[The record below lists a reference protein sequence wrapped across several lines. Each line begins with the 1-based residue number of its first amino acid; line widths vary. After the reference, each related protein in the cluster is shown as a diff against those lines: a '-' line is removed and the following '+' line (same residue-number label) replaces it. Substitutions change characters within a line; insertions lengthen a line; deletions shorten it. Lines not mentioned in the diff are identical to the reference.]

1 VPRPASAVRHDSRR
15 AERVETSGEPRR
27 ASLSIRAMRKHALRS
42 LTCRFAWLPPAALA
56 FAASAATFIFSA
68 PALAAP
74 PAAAPSA
81 AAPSPGASWVHAHA
95 AFGAPKYGRDFS
107 HFEYA
112 DPKAPK
118 GGTLYLK
125 NPDRRTSFDKFNPF
139 TVKGSSPGGLVIF
152 MFESLTLLS
161 GDEPQT
167 MYGLLAQ
174 EMLVAPDKSA
184 ITFRLHPKARFYN
197 GDPVT
202 AADVLHSFE
211 TLRGK
216 YASPAYQSTLAGV
229 AAAVVLDARTI
240 RFDLKERST
249 DTLFSLGAMPVFSAK
264 WALGADGKPRQF
276 DQIVSEY
283 PITSGPYTIAL
294 AESGRR
300 IEFKRNPD
308 YWAAALPVRRGF
320 FNFDR
325 VVYRYYKDD
334 IVSTEAFKA
343 GEFDLVRIYG
353 ARTWNRQIKGPKWDD
368 GRIVKELFQTGFGQG
383 LQAYEL
389 NLRRP
394 VFHDIRVR
402 EAIGLTYD
410 FDTANN
416 RFKMFKRASSLFNNS
431 DFAAEGLPSAGE
443 LALLEP
449 FRKDLPAE
457 VFGPAFRAPDTGGDA
472 LRLRA
477 NLLKARSLLEAAG
490 WKLGVDGV
498 LRNAKGEA
506 FEFEYMTPSERA
518 GVEDWQRNLHKL
530 GVKMKVRNVDFA
542 LYRRRLENYDFDM
555 VAIVEGRF
563 TLPSPKDY
571 EQLYGSKSADEKGNS
586 NYRGVKSPAV
596 DRLVEAMSAAQTLD
610 ELRTAS
616 RALDRVV
623 MWNHWQVPDLYFSLL
638 PTSYWNKF
646 GMPAVRPSYYSI
658 DSPSDVQPAW
668 PLITWWIR
676 DPARR

>member
-1 VPRPASAVRHDSRR
+1 MRKLAVRNL
-15 AERVETSGEPRR
+15 T
-27 ASLSIRAMRKHALRS
+27 LRS
-42 LTCRFAWLPPAALA
+42 LTRRFAWLLPAALVI
-56 FAASAATFIFSA
+56 AASAANLIASPPAIAALQPAA
-68 PALAAP
+68 PAA
-74 PAAAPSA
+74 SA
-81 AAPSPGASWVHAHA
+81 AADAGWVHAYA
-95 AFGAPKYGRDFS
+95 AFGEPKYGPGFT

-112 DPKAPK
+112 DPAAPK

-139 TVKGSSPGGLVIF
+139 TVKGSSPGGLAIF
-152 MFESLTLLS
+152 MLESLTLVS

-167 MYGLLAQ
+167 MYGLLA
-174 EMLVAPDKSA
+174 EAMLVAPDKSA
-184 ITFRLHPKARFYN
+184 ITFRLNPKARFYN

-202 AADVLHSFE
+202 AADVKFSFE
-211 TLRGK
+211 TLRSK
-216 YASPAYQSTLAGV
+216 YVAPAYQTQYAGV
-229 AAAVVLDARTI
+229 SSAVVVDTRTI
-240 RFDLKERST
+240 RFELQDKSA
-249 DTLFSLGAMPVFSAK
+249 DTLFSLGALPVFSPR
-264 WALGADGKPRQF
+264 WTTGPDGKPRRF
-276 DQIVSEY
+276 DEVVTEY
-283 PITSGPYTIAL
+283 PVTSGPYTIGPVD
-294 AESGRR
+294 SGRR

-308 YWAAALPVRRGF
+308 YWARDLPVRRGF

-334 IVSTEAFKA
+334 VVSTEAFKA
-343 GEFDLVRIYG
+343 GEFDIVRIYG

-383 LQAYEL
+383 LQAFDL

-394 VFHDIRVR
+394 IFQDLRVR
-402 EAIGLTYD
+402 SAIGLTYD

-416 RFKMFKRASSLFNNS
+416 RFKMFRRASSMFNNS
-431 DFAAEGLPSAGE
+431 DFAAEGLPSAAE
-443 LALLEP
+443 LKLLEP
-449 FRKDLPAE
+449 FRKELPAE
-457 VFGPAFRAPDTGGDA
+457 VFGPAFVAPDTGGDA

-490 WKLGVDGV
+490 WKLGADGL
-498 LRNAKGEA
+498 LRNAKGEP
-506 FEFEYMTPSERA
+506 FEFEYMTPSERS
-518 GVEDWQRNLHKL
+518 GVEDWQRNLEKL
-530 GVKMKVRNVDFA
+530 GIKMKVRNVDFA

-555 VAIVEGRF
+555 VAIVEDRF

-586 NYRGVKSPAV
+586 NYRGVKSAAV
-596 DRLVEAMSAAQTLD
+596 DHIVEAMNAAQTMD
-610 ELRTAS
+610 ELRTAA

-623 MWNHWQVPDLYFSLL
+623 MWNHWQVPDLYFSQL

-646 GMPAVRPSYYSI
+646 GMPAVRPTYYSI
-658 DSPSDVQPAW
+658 DSPSDPQPAW

>member
-1 VPRPASAVRHDSRR
+1 
-15 AERVETSGEPRR
+15 
-27 ASLSIRAMRKHALRS
+27 MR
-42 LTCRFAWLPPAALA
+42 RFAWLPAAALA
-56 FAASAATFIFSA
+56 LAGSVASFSVAA
-68 PALAAP
+68 ALAVP
-74 PAAAPSA
+74 PAAAPE
-81 AAPSPGASWVHAHA
+81 APSKVGWVHAYA

-112 DPKAPK
+112 DPQAPK

-139 TVKGSSPGGLVIF
+139 TVKGSSPGGLTIF
-152 MFESLTLLS
+152 MFEPLAIVS
-161 GDEPQT
+161 GDELQT
-167 MYGLLAQ
+167 MYGLLAEAMQ
-174 EMLVAPDKSA
+174 VAPDKSA
-184 ITFRLHPKARFYN
+184 ITFRLDPKARFNN

-202 AADVLHSFE
+202 SADVKYSFE
-211 TLRGK
+211 TLRSK
-216 YASPAYQSTLAGV
+216 YAAPGYQTQFAGV
-229 AAAVVLDARTI
+229 SAALVVDPRTI
-240 RFDLKERST
+240 RFELNDKST
-249 DTLFSLGAMPVFSAK
+249 DTLFSLGALPVFSPK
-264 WALGADGKPRQF
+264 WALAPDGKPRQF
-276 DQIVSEY
+276 DEIVTEY

-294 AESGRR
+294 ADSGRR
-300 IEFKRNPD
+300 IEFKRNPA
-308 YWAAALPVRRGF
+308 YWARDLPVRRGF

-343 GEFDLVRIYG
+343 GEFDIVRIYS

-394 VFHDIRVR
+394 IFQDIRVR
-402 EAIGLTYD
+402 EALGLTYD
-410 FDTANN
+410 FDTVNN
-416 RFKMFKRASSLFNNS
+416 RFRMYTRASSLFNNS
-431 DFAAEGLPSAGE
+431 EFAAEGLPSPAE
-443 LALLEP
+443 LKLLEP
-449 FRKDLPAE
+449 FREALPAE
-457 VFGPAFRAPDTGGDA
+457 VFGPAFRAPGTGGDA

-477 NLLKARSLLEAAG
+477 NLLKARALLEAAG
-490 WKLGVDGV
+490 WKLAADDR

-506 FEFEYMTPSERA
+506 FELEYMTPEEGSRMA
-518 GVEDWQRNLHKL
+518 DWERNLLKL
-530 GVKMKVRNVDFA
+530 GIRLRVRQVDFA

-563 TLPSPKDY
+563 TLPGPSDY
-571 EQLYGSKSADEKGNS
+571 AQLYGSKSADEKGNA

-596 DRLVEAMSAAQTLD
+596 DRILVAMNAAQTID
-610 ELRTAS
+610 ELRTAT

-646 GMPAVRPSYYSI
+646 GMPAVRPKYYSI
-658 DSPSDVQPAW
+658 DSPGDAQPAW
-668 PLITWWIR
+668 PLTTWWIR